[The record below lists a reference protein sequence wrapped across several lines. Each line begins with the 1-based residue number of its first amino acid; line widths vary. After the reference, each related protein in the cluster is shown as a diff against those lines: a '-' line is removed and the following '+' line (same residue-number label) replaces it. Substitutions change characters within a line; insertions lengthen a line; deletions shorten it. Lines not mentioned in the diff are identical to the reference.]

1 MQALPQVVVPTV
13 VIAGSPERFP
23 VHRVYCVGR
32 NYADHAKEMGSSG
45 REPPFFFFKPADA
58 VFNVTAKPT
67 QDWPY
72 PSITNDLHHE
82 VELVVAIA
90 KGGKNIPVDQASQ
103 HIWGYAI
110 GLDMTR
116 RDIQAAMKKEGKP
129 WCIAKG
135 FDHGAPIGPL
145 TPIESTGEITSGP
158 ISLRVNG
165 EVRQTGDISDMIW
178 NINEVIAHI
187 SNAWE
192 LKAGDLIYTGTP
204 AGVAAVKRGDVLT
217 AEATQVGDFSIRVV

>member
-13 VIAGSPERFP
+13 AIAGSPERFP
-23 VHRVYCVGR
+23 VHRIYCVGR

-58 VFNVTAKPT
+58 VFNVAADTT

-72 PSITNDLHHE
+72 PSLTNDLHHE

-90 KGGKNIPVDQASQ
+90 KGGKNISVDQARQ

-158 ISLRVNG
+158 ISLKVNG
-165 EVRQTGDISDMIW
+165 EVRQTGDISDMSW
-178 NINEVIAHI
+178 NISEVIAHI

-217 AEATQVGDFSIRVV
+217 AEATQVGAFSIRVV